1 MGPDL
6 SLPKKAASVGSAA
19 PRKITVLRSVRISA
33 ALSETPLA
41 VSSIA
46 PNSASVDNRF
56 ILVNFSLFRS
66 VRDVEPI

>member
-6 SLPKKAASVGSAA
+6 SLPEKAASFGSAA
-19 PRKITVLRSVRISA
+19 PRIITVLRPVRISA
-33 ALSETPLA
+33 ALSETLLA

-66 VRDVEPI
+66 VRDGEPI

>member
-6 SLPKKAASVGSAA
+6 SLPEKAASLGSAA
-19 PRKITVLRSVRISA
+19 PRIINVSRSVSISA

-41 VSSIA
+41 VSSIS

-66 VRDVEPI
+66 VRDGEPI

>member
-6 SLPKKAASVGSAA
+6 SLPEKAASLGSAA
-19 PRKITVLRSVRISA
+19 PRIITVLRSVRSSA

-46 PNSASVDNRF
+46 P
-56 ILVNFSLFRS
+56 ILRVWIIGSYL
-66 VRDVEPI
+66 